1 MGITQYRDYPI
12 REVWAENLN
21 EEMAKI
27 ALILENYNYVA
38 MDTEFPGVLAR
49 PIGTFKSKSEYN
61 YRTLGLNVD
70 MLKIIQLGLAFA
82 DSEGNS
88 PKECACWQFNFEFN
102 LLEDMYAQ
110 DTIDLLTDSG
120 MSSLPKGS
128 LRGQKVLPALQIE
141 CLYHV
146 VRPVVGPHVPVE
158 TARKF
163 EKRVLIENRF

>member
-49 PIGTFKSKSEYN
+49 PI
-61 YRTLGLNVD
+61 
-70 MLKIIQLGLAFA
+70 